1 MHIQEKMERK
11 IQSLIDQGHI
21 VKLEKCSDQQFIRPV
36 VIMVK
41 KDHSIKLAMDS
52 KQILKMI
59 HKNRYQKP
67 NIDVLL
73 DKVAQSAQE
82 TAKNGHYFLSK
93 IDLRYAYSQQKL
105 DEPTRTQG
113 NFSIFG
119 QATGTYQFQTVFHG
133 LTDMPTDFQKAIDLR
148 LNIKKDTITF
158 FNDLLFISHGTKEKH
173 MDKLKK
179 LNNEKV
185 AFI

>member
-59 HKNRYQKP
+59 HKNMIHDTCKQVEWLGEVVNEYGTIPMQRKTEA
-67 NIDVLL
+67 IL
-73 DKVAQSAQE
+73 
-82 TAKNGHYFLSK
+82 
-93 IDLRYAYSQQKL
+93 KL
-105 DEPTRTQG
+105 QNPTT
-113 NFSIFG
+113 F
-119 QATGTYQFQTVFHG
+119 
-133 LTDMPTDFQKAIDLR
+133 KE
-148 LNIKKDTITF
+148 IK
-158 FNDLLFISHGTKEKH
+158 S
-173 MDKLKK
+173 
-179 LNNEKV
+179 
-185 AFI
+185 